1 MSISLLFDTATLILI
16 WIVQLIIY
24 PGFNY
29 YSKKELNTW
38 HPIYTRRIS
47 IVVIPLMFG
56 QLISSIIVATQEGL
70 FFHILKLSLIVVVW
84 VLTFSIFVPLH
95 NKIEKTDDY
104 KLITEQLVRKNWL
117 RTIVWTLIFVFSL
130 LSQFYSL

>member
-1 MSISLLFDTATLILI
+1 MSISLLFDTTTLILI

-29 YSKKELNTW
+29 YSKKDLNTW
-38 HPIYTRRIS
+38 HPIYTKRIS
-47 IVVIPLMFG
+47 MVVIPLMFG
-56 QLISSIIVATQEGL
+56 QLISSIIVVIQGGL

-95 NKIEKTDDY
+95 RKIEKTDNC
-104 KLITEQLVRKNWL
+104 KLITEQLVRKNWF
-117 RTIVWTLIFVFSL
+117 RTIIWTLIFVIGLFS
-130 LSQFYSL
+130 

>member
-1 MSISLLFDTATLILI
+1 M
-16 WIVQLIIY
+16 
-24 PGFNY
+24 
-29 YSKKELNTW
+29 
-38 HPIYTRRIS
+38 
-47 IVVIPLMFG
+47 VVILLMFG
-56 QLISSIIVATQEGL
+56 QLISSIIVAIQEGL

-117 RTIVWTLIFVFSL
+117 RTIGWTLIFVFSL